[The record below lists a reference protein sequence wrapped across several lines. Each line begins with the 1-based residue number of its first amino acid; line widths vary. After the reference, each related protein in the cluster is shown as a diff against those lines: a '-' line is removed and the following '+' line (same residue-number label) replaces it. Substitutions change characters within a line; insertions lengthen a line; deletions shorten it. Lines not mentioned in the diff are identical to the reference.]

1 MWWLLL
7 FLINLWS
14 VALFQLIAAVCRD
27 DTIATAVGSFF
38 LLVRGSL
45 CGEGLPVAL
54 TFGGVGGCVDD
65 VWWCCY
71 WLFASY

>member
-38 LLVRGSL
+38 LLVRQ
-45 CGEGLPVAL
+45 
-54 TFGGVGGCVDD
+54 
-65 VWWCCY
+65 
-71 WLFASY
+71 

>member
-45 CGEGLPVAL
+45 LR
-54 TFGGVGGCVDD
+54 
-65 VWWCCY
+65 
-71 WLFASY
+71 